1 MLDTG
6 TRDGCIGGGGGE
18 IKFSTGSCWG
28 GKKRGCP
35 KRQVPTVDER
45 YEVNYGGEGVSLGH
59 LGRVVGAHEKVVVTR
74 KVGEV

>member
-1 MLDTG
+1 MHRRGRGAKLN
-6 TRDGCIGGGGGE
+6 
-18 IKFSTGSCWG
+18 SQQVPAG